1 MKLDEILQREVVEDF
16 MKRQFFYLHYVFI
29 IISQ

>member
-16 MKRQFFYLHYVFI
+16 MKRQFFYLHYFI